1 MKPKRARM
9 SVVIEWDDKAKTD
22 EKVEANARKAVNALM
37 SPNPRRLLAAV
48 ISIDGLPE
56 KPLT

>member
-9 SVVIEWDDKAKTD
+9 SVVIEWEERAKTD
-22 EKVEANARKAVNALM
+22 EKVEATARKAVNALV
-37 SPNPRRLLAAV
+37 SPHPRRLLAAV
-48 ISIDGLPE
+48 ISIDDGPE

>member
-1 MKPKRARM
+1 M
-9 SVVIEWDDKAKTD
+9 SVVIEWDDRAKTD
-22 EKVEANARKAVNALM
+22 EKVEANARRAVNALM
-37 SPNPRRLLAAV
+37 SPHPRRLLAAV

>member
-1 MKPKRARM
+1 MKLKRARM
-9 SVVIEWDDKAKTD
+9 SVVIEWNDKAKTD

-37 SPNPRRLLAAV
+37 SPHPRRLLAAM
-48 ISIDGLPE
+48 ISIDGFPE